1 MSQDDFEK
9 GLATRREALGAAYV
23 DRALQSR
30 TDFNADFQDLV
41 TRHAWHDV
49 WNRPHFDRRQRRII
63 VIAQLVALAAWDEFR
78 LHTRA
83 ALESGDLSA
92 ADVREILMQAA
103 VYCGVPA
110 ANTAFKEARAIL
122 DSLAARGQ

>member
-1 MSQDDFEK
+1 MSQDDFDR
-9 GLATRREALGAAYV
+9 GLKTRREVLGAPYV

-49 WNRPHFDRRQRRII
+49 WNRTHFDHRQRRII
-63 VIAQLVALAAWDEFR
+63 VISQLVALGAWDEFR

-83 ALESGDLSA
+83 ALESGDLSPT
-92 ADVREILMQAA
+92 DIREILIQTA

-110 ANTAFKEARAIL
+110 ANTAFKEARAII
-122 DSLAARGQ
+122 DSLPARG

>member
-1 MSQDDFEK
+1 MSQDDFER
-9 GLATRREALGAAYV
+9 GLATRRKVLGAPYV
-23 DRALQSR
+23 DRALDSR

-49 WNRPHFDRRQRRII
+49 WNRPHFDARHRRII
-63 VIAQLVALAAWDEFR
+63 VISQLVALGAWDEFR

-83 ALESGDLSA
+83 ALESGDLSQ
-92 ADVREILMQAA
+92 ADVREILLQTA

-110 ANTAFKEARAIL
+110 ANTAFKEARAIIEA
-122 DSLAARGQ
+122 LAGRG

>member
-1 MSQDDFEK
+1 MSEDDFDR
-9 GLATRREALGAAYV
+9 GLKTRREVLGAPYV
-23 DRALQSR
+23 DRALQSS

-63 VIAQLVALAAWDEFR
+63 VISQLVALGAWDEFR

-83 ALESGDLSA
+83 ALESGDLTA
-92 ADVREILMQAA
+92 TDVREILLQTA

-110 ANTAFKEARAIL
+110 ANTAFKEARAII
-122 DSLAARGQ
+122 DSLPSRG

>member
-1 MSQDDFEK
+1 MSQDDFER
-9 GLATRREALGAAYV
+9 GLATRRKVLGAPYVDKALG
-23 DRALQSR
+23 SR

-49 WNRPHFDRRQRRII
+49 WNRPHFDARHRRII
-63 VIAQLVALAAWDEFR
+63 VISQLVALGAWDEFR

-83 ALESGDLSA
+83 ALESGDLSQ
-92 ADVREILMQAA
+92 ADVREILLQTA

-110 ANTAFKEARAIL
+110 ANTAFKEARAII
-122 DSLAARGQ
+122 DGLAARG